1 MRFGSRRMISVA
13 VATVVLCLF
22 SAVLASGQVGDKP
35 QMAEEVFKNVPALKG
50 IPVDE
55 FMDTMGMIA
64 AALSMNCVDCHTKD
78 SVDKW
83 ENFATDTPLKRRA
96 RGMIEMVNGIN
107 KANFGGRRMVTCYTC
122 HRGDRTPKV
131 EPSLTVQYGAPID
144 DPQDVLI
151 PAGGLPGAP
160 TADQVFN
167 KYIQALGGAQRVAAM
182 TSWVAKGTWAGY
194 DTDQAKA
201 PVEIY
206 AKAPNMRALNIHANF
221 GESVRTFDGRA
232 AWIASADRP
241 VPLMPL
247 TAGNLDGAKVDATL
261 AFPSQI
267 KGAFATWKVG
277 MTTIDDKEVTVLQ
290 GSNPGKT
297 AVNLY
302 FDESGLLVRALRHSV
317 TLIGTVPIQYE
328 FSDYRVING
337 VKFPYKWL
345 ITWTDGQDKVE
356 FSEVQTNI
364 PIDNAKFAKPAPAP
378 PIKQ

>member
-1 MRFGSRRMISVA
+1 MISVA
-13 VATVVLCLF
+13 AATVVLCLL
-22 SAVLASGQVGDKP
+22 SAVFASGQAAPQKP

-83 ENFATDTPLKRRA
+83 ENFAQDTPLKRRA

-122 HRGDRTPKV
+122 HRGDRSPKV
-131 EPSLTVQYGAPID
+131 EPSLTVQYGVPVD
-144 DPQDVLI
+144 DPNDVAI
-151 PAGGLPGAP
+151 PAGGVPGAP
-160 TADQVFN
+160 TANQVFD
-167 KYIQALGGAQRVAAM
+167 KYIQALGGAQRVAGL

-201 PVEIY
+201 PVEVY
-206 AKAPNMRALNIHANF
+206 AKAPNLRAMTIHANF
-221 GESVRTFDGRA
+221 GDSVRTFDGSA

-241 VPLMPL
+241 VSLLQL
-247 TAGNLDGAKVDATL
+247 TAGNLDGAKTDATL
-261 AFPSQI
+261 AFPAQI
-267 KGAFATWKVG
+267 KGAFATWKVAI
-277 MTTIDDKEVTVLQ
+277 TTIDDKEVTLLQ

-297 AVNLY
+297 SVNLH
-302 FDESGLLVRALRHSV
+302 FDEAGLLVRALRHSV
-317 TLIGTVPIQYE
+317 TLLGTVPLQIDY
-328 FSDYRVING
+328 SDYRVVGG

-356 FSEVQTNI
+356 LTDVQANV

>member
-1 MRFGSRRMISVA
+1 MISVA
-13 VATVVLCLF
+13 AATVVLCLL
-22 SAVLASGQVGDKP
+22 SAVFASGQAAPQKP

-83 ENFATDTPLKRRA
+83 ENFAQDTPLKRRA

-122 HRGDRTPKV
+122 HRGDRSPKV
-131 EPSLTVQYGAPID
+131 EPSLTVQYGVPVD
-144 DPQDVLI
+144 DPNDVAI
-151 PAGGLPGAP
+151 PAGGVPGAP
-160 TADQVFN
+160 TANQVFD
-167 KYIQALGGAQRVAAM
+167 KYIQALGGAQRVAGL

-201 PVEIY
+201 PVEVY
-206 AKAPNMRALNIHANF
+206 AKAPNLRAMTIHANF
-221 GESVRTFDGRA
+221 GDSVRTFDGSA

-241 VPLMPL
+241 VSLLQL
-247 TAGNLDGAKVDATL
+247 TAGNLDGAKTDATL
-261 AFPSQI
+261 AFPAQI

-277 MTTIDDKEVTVLQ
+277 MTTIDDKEVTMLQ
-290 GSNPGKT
+290 GTNPGKT
-297 AVNLY
+297 SVNLY
-302 FDESGLLVRALRHSV
+302 FDASGLLVRALRHSV
-317 TLIGTVPIQYE
+317 TLLGTVPLQIDY
-328 FSDYRVING
+328 SDYRVVGG

-356 FSEVQTNI
+356 LTDVQANV

>member
-1 MRFGSRRMISVA
+1 MKFASRRMISVA
-13 VATVVLCLF
+13 AATVILCLI
-22 SAVLASGQVGDKP
+22 SAVLASAQAGEKP

-83 ENFATDTPLKRRA
+83 ENFATDTPLKKRA

-107 KANFGGRRMVTCYTC
+107 KANFGNRRMVTCYTC

-131 EPSLTVQYGAPID
+131 EPSLTIQYGVPVD
-144 DPQDVLI
+144 DPNDPVI
-151 PAGGLPGAP
+151 PAGGTPGAP
-160 TADQVFN
+160 TADQVFA
-167 KYIQALGGAQRVAAM
+167 KYIQALGGAQRVAAL

-201 PVEIY
+201 PIEIY
-206 AKAPNMRALNIHANF
+206 AKAPNQRAMTIHANF
-221 GESVRTFDGRA
+221 GDSVRVFDGRM

-247 TAGNLDGAKVDATL
+247 TGGNLDGAKFDAMML
-261 AFPSQI
+261 FPSQL
-267 KGAFATWKVG
+267 KAAAATWKVG
-277 MTTIDDKEVTVLQ
+277 ITTIDDKEVTVLQ
-290 GSNPGKT
+290 GSSPGKT
-297 AVNLY
+297 TVGLY
-302 FDESGLLVRALRHSV
+302 FDASGMLVRALRHSV
-317 TLIGTVPIQYE
+317 TPIGTVPTQFD
-328 FSDYRVING
+328 FSDYRAVGG

-345 ITWTDGQDKVE
+345 ITWTDGQSNVVLSD
-356 FSEVQTNI
+356 VQANV
-364 PIDNAKFAKPAPAP
+364 PIDAGKFAKPAPAP

>member
-1 MRFGSRRMISVA
+1 MKFGSRRMISVA
-13 VATVVLCLF
+13 TATVVLCLF
-22 SAVLASGQVGDKP
+22 SAVLANGQAGDKP

-83 ENFATDTPLKRRA
+83 ENFANDTPLKRRA

-122 HRGDRTPKV
+122 HRGDRSPKV
-131 EPSLTVQYGAPID
+131 EPSLTVQYGVPVD
-144 DPQDVLI
+144 DPQEPVI
-151 PAGGLPGAP
+151 PAGGIPRAP
-160 TADQVFN
+160 TPDQVFD
-167 KYIQALGGAQRVAAM
+167 KYMQALGGAQRVAAV

-201 PVEIY
+201 PVEVY
-206 AKAPNMRALNIHANF
+206 GKAPNQRAMTVHANF
-221 GESVRTFDGRA
+221 GDSVRVFDGKS

-241 VPLMPL
+241 VSLMSL
-247 TAGNLDGAKVDATL
+247 TGGNLDGARVDAML

-267 KGAFATWKVG
+267 KAMFNAWKVAT
-277 MTTIDDKEVTVLQ
+277 TTIDDKEITVLQ
-290 GSNPGKT
+290 GTSPGKT
-297 AVNLY
+297 SVNLY
-302 FDESGLLVRALRHSV
+302 FDSTGLLIRVLRRSV
-317 TLIGTVPIQYE
+317 TLIGTVPTQFDY
-328 FSDYRVING
+328 SDFRTVGGI
-337 VKFPYKWL
+337 KFPYKWL
-345 ITWTDGQDKVE
+345 ITWTDGQSNVVLSD
-356 FSEVQTNI
+356 VQTNT
-364 PIDNAKFAKPAPAP
+364 PIDAAKFNKPAPAP